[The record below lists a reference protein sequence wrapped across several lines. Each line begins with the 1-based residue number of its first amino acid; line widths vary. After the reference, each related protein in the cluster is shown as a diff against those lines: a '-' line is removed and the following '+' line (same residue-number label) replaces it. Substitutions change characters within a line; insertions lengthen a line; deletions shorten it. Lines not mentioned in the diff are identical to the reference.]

1 MNKLDIYYYRIKNE
15 PFLSYLE
22 NVFSLYIN
30 NDITENDIDFF
41 LEKKDISLPS
51 DFYSLSPEEKKKYLQ
66 YEIYIINPVTFE
78 VETYANFSNYY
89 YYLLVNRGK
98 KNRQITNELINYCIA
113 LDQRP
118 LYFLTMQNIKI
129 QQIEF
134 FTIDNPEVIKYAN
147 SKQITTLYE
156 LLMEV
161 YRDKKKDDIKEIVTE
176 YFMTDE
182 VPHLFFCLD
191 YFPNEFALYIE
202 LLLYSLGDN
211 TLANKLRLIFQIYS
225 PEYLKIKPQTQD
237 VSIIKK
243 AKKKFQEINISAI
256 QNYMHEHQ
264 SDIETMSPNG
274 YQAFYYVFLC
284 QE

>member
-1 MNKLDIYYYRIKNE
+1 MVFDL
-15 PFLSYLE
+15 YL
-22 NVFSLYIN
+22 N
-30 NDITENDIDFF
+30 NDIKEQDIDFF

-51 DFYSLSPEEKKKYLQ
+51 DFYFLSPTEKKKYFQ
-66 YEIYIINPVTFE
+66 YENYIINPKTFE
-78 VETYANFSNYY
+78 IESYATFSKYY
-89 YYLLVNRGK
+89 YYFLANRGK

-113 LDQRP
+113 LDERP

-134 FTIDNPEVIKYAN
+134 FAIDNVEVIEYAN

-182 VPHLFFCLD
+182 EPHLSFLLN

-211 TLANKLRLIFQIYS
+211 TLANQLRLIFQIYK
-225 PEYLKIKPQTQD
+225 PEYLKNMPLKQD
-237 VSIIKK
+237 ASIIKK
-243 AKKKFQEINISAI
+243 AKKKFQEINISVI
-256 QNYMHEHQ
+256 QKYMHEHQ
-264 SDIETMSPNG
+264 EEIDNMPPNG